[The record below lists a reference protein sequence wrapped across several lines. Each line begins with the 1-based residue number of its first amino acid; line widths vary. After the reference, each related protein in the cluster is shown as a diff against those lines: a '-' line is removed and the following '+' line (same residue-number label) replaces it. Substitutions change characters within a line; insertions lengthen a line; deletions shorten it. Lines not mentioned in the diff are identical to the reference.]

1 MLAATRLIALHKNK
15 GMTVA
20 ACLKNRTDYIENPDK
35 TEQGQ
40 YVSSYACSALTA
52 DEEFM
57 LTKRQYDLVNGR
69 RQISDVIAYQIRQSF
84 RPGEI
89 TAEEANKV
97 GYELAMRFTKG
108 KHAFVVATHTDRQHI
123 HNHVIFNSTAL
134 DGTKKFRDFF
144 FSALAVQRL
153 SDLICLEH
161 QLSVIEKKPYRERQK
176 RVLYPPKESNR
187 DRLCGIIDTILAEK
201 PKDFEVFLQKLER
214 QGYKAKRGKHTA
226 VKGKGQKRFIRFQ
239 TLGTGYSEEEIKAVL
254 EGKAKHQPYQ
264 RTLPKEQPFQ
274 LLVDIQGKMAEGKS
288 VGYKRWAT
296 KFNLKEMSKT
306 LLFLQEQKISSAE
319 ELRERAAAA
328 TERYHAMG
336 DSIKAAET
344 RLAEIAVLKTHII
357 NYAKTRPVYDAYR
370 KSGYSK
376 KFLEAHREEITL
388 HKAAKAAFDEA
399 GLQKLPKV
407 KELDAEFSELLT
419 KKKAAYPDYR
429 KARNEMQELVR
440 AQKNVE
446 RFLQRKRTPPRKPRL
461 DKRIPPRN
469 FPTWEASSAA
479 FLVYV
484 AAVLFYKPIFTQ
496 PLGFILCAAGAVE
509 KPATERAVGVVYLR
523 DSIGI
528 SKINTAF
535 LTGQQIDRIHVQQLL
550 LPSFMCQGAQRLLLY
565 HVPFQKTIA
574 FLTKD
579 THKNFS
585 SQKYPDGVE

>member
-1 MLAATRLIALHKNK
+1 MELAATRLIALHKNK

-40 YVSSYACSALTA
+40 FVSSYACSALTA

-69 RQISDVIAYQIRQSF
+69 RQKSDVIAYQIRQSF
-84 RPGEI
+84 RPGEV
-89 TAEEANKV
+89 TPEEANKI
-97 GYELAMRFTKG
+97 GYEFAERFLKG
-108 KHAFVVATHTDRQHI
+108 KHAFIVATHTDRAHI
-123 HNHVIFNSTAL
+123 HNHIIYNSTAL
-134 DGTKKFRDFF
+134 DGTRKFRDFY

-161 QLSVIEKKPYRERQK
+161 QLSVIQKKPYRERQK
-176 RVLYPPKESNR
+176 RILYPPKESNR
-187 DRLCGIIDTILAEK
+187 DKLCTVIDNILLHDK
-201 PKDFEVFLQKLER
+201 LKDFAAFLDALEQ
-214 QGYKAKRGKHTA
+214 QGYEVKRGKHPS
-226 VKGKGQKRFIRFQ
+226 VKGKGQRRFIRFR
-239 TLGTGYSEEEIKAVL
+239 TLGAGYTEEEIKTVL
-254 EGKAKHQPYQ
+254 DGKAEHQPHPKQ
-264 RTLPKEQPFQ
+264 PLPEKKFG
-274 LLVDIQGKMAEGKS
+274 LLVDIPTKIAEGKS

-319 ELRERAAAA
+319 ELRERATAA

-407 KELDAEFSELLT
+407 KELDAEFAELLT
-419 KKKAAYPDYR
+419 KKKASYPDYR

-446 RFLQRKRTPPRKPRL
+446 RF
-461 DKRIPPRN
+461 
-469 FPTWEASSAA
+469 FAE
-479 FLVYV
+479 
-484 AAVLFYKPIFTQ
+484 
-496 PLGFILCAAGAVE
+496 E
-509 KPATERAVGVVYLR
+509 
-523 DSIGI
+523 
-528 SKINTAF
+528 
-535 LTGQQIDRIHVQQLL
+535 
-550 LPSFMCQGAQRLLLY
+550 
-565 HVPFQKTIA
+565 
-574 FLTKD
+574 KD
-579 THKNFS
+579 TTEKT
-585 SQKYPDGVE
+585 QTR

>member
-1 MLAATRLIALHKNK
+1 MPPSGGIFVAKEMMILAATRLIALHKNK

-40 YVSSYACSALTA
+40 FVSSYACSALTA

-57 LTKRQYDLVNGR
+57 LTKRQYDLVNGH
-69 RQISDVIAYQIRQSF
+69 RQKSDVIAYQIRQSF

-123 HNHVIFNSTAL
+123 HNHVIFNSTVL
-134 DGTKKFRDFF
+134 DGTRKFRDFF

-161 QLSVIEKKPYRERQK
+161 QLSIIEKKPYRERQK
-176 RVLYPPKESNR
+176 R
-187 DRLCGIIDTILAEK
+187 
-201 PKDFEVFLQKLER
+201 
-214 QGYKAKRGKHTA
+214 
-226 VKGKGQKRFIRFQ
+226 FIRFR
-239 TLGTGYSEEEIKAVL
+239 TLGTGYGEDEIKAVL

-264 RTLPKEQPFQ
+264 KQPPKEQPFQ
-274 LLVDIQGKMAEGKS
+274 LLVDIQGRMAEGKS
-288 VGYKRWAT
+288 VGYKKWAT

-319 ELRERAAAA
+319 ELRERATAA

-336 DSIKAAET
+336 DSIKAAEA
-344 RLAEIAVLKTHII
+344 RLTEIAILKTHII
-357 NYAKTRPVYDAYR
+357 NYAKTREVYAAYR
-370 KSGYSK
+370 KAGYSK
-376 KFLEAHREEITL
+376 AFLEAHREEITL
-388 HKAAKAAFDEA
+388 HKAAKTAFDEA

-407 KELDAEFSELLT
+407 KELDAEFAELLT

-446 RFLQRKRTPPRKPRL
+446 RFFAEEKGTTEKTQTRYEYSVCRHARL
-461 DKRIPPRN
+461 
-469 FPTWEASSAA
+469 
-479 FLVYV
+479 
-484 AAVLFYKPIFTQ
+484 
-496 PLGFILCAAGAVE
+496 
-509 KPATERAVGVVYLR
+509 
-523 DSIGI
+523 
-528 SKINTAF
+528 
-535 LTGQQIDRIHVQQLL
+535 
-550 LPSFMCQGAQRLLLY
+550 
-565 HVPFQKTIA
+565 
-574 FLTKD
+574 
-579 THKNFS
+579 
-585 SQKYPDGVE
+585 

>member
-1 MLAATRLIALHKNK
+1 MAATRLIALHKNK
-15 GMTVA
+15 GKSVA
-20 ACLKNRTDYIENPDK
+20 ACLKSRIDYVQNPDK
-35 TEQGQ
+35 TEQGEL
-40 YVSSYACSALTA
+40 VSSYECSPLTV

-57 LTKRQYDLVNGR
+57 LSKRQYELVTGR
-69 RQISDVIAYQIRQSF
+69 RQKSDVIAYQIRQSF
-84 RPGEI
+84 KPGEI

-108 KHAFVVATHTDRQHI
+108 KYAFIVATHTDREHI
-123 HNHVIFNSTAL
+123 HNHIIYNSTAL
-134 DGTKKFRDFF
+134 DSARKFRDFLL
-144 FSALAVQRL
+144 SGLAVQRL

-201 PKDFEVFLQKLER
+201 PEDYEAFLQKLEQ
-214 QGYKAKRGKHTA
+214 QGFEVKRGKHTA
-226 VKGKGQKRFIRFQ
+226 VKGKGQKRFIRFR
-239 TLGTGYSEEEIKAVL
+239 TLGTGYSEDEIKAVL

-264 RTLPKEQPFQ
+264 KKQPKEQPFQ

-288 VGYKRWAT
+288 VGYKKWAT

-319 ELRERAAAA
+319 ELRERATAA

-399 GLQKLPKV
+399 GMKKLPKV

-446 RFLQRKRTPPRKPRL
+446 RF
-461 DKRIPPRN
+461 
-469 FPTWEASSAA
+469 FAE
-479 FLVYV
+479 
-484 AAVLFYKPIFTQ
+484 
-496 PLGFILCAAGAVE
+496 E
-509 KPATERAVGVVYLR
+509 
-523 DSIGI
+523 
-528 SKINTAF
+528 
-535 LTGQQIDRIHVQQLL
+535 
-550 LPSFMCQGAQRLLLY
+550 
-565 HVPFQKTIA
+565 
-574 FLTKD
+574 KD
-579 THKNFS
+579 TIEKA
-585 SQKYPDGVE
+585 QTR